1 MTATQAMT
9 ADEVFA
15 RSSELGRCELVKGEL
30 HMMSPAGGGH
40 GQIAANIAFYLKK
53 WSLKNGGIVYG
64 AETGFV
70 LERNPDTVR
79 APDAAWIA
87 PERAEQ
93 ANTIKFIPIAPD
105 MLAEVLSPNDKAEE
119 VAHKV
124 QWWLDHG
131 VKLVWVADP
140 ANQCVTAHLPSG
152 DAHTYRKGDTLTAGD
167 TMPGLSVAID
177 ALFA

>member
-1 MTATQAMT
+1 MT
-9 ADEVFA
+9 ADQLFT

-40 GQIAANIAFYLKK
+40 GAIAATIAFYLKQ
-53 WSLKNGGIVYG
+53 WSIKHGGMVYG
-64 AETGFV
+64 AETGFI

-87 PERAEQ
+87 ADRVAE
-93 ANTIKFIPIAPD
+93 ADTVKYIPIPPD
-105 MLAEVLSPNDKAEE
+105 MLAEVTSPNDTAEA
-119 VAHKV
+119 VAQKV

-140 ANQCVTAHLPSG
+140 ANQCVTAHLPNG
-152 DAHTYRKGDTLTAGD
+152 DAHVYRAGD
-167 TMPGLSVAID
+167 TISNEDVMPSFSLVID
-177 ALFA
+177 KLFS